1 MTLLTF
7 AVAAVLAQAAEPTPT
22 PSPTPAAEPSPADK
36 AALAAERAALAAE
49 RTAQAVERLAGVLAP
64 AAEEKKPGPPKPDL
78 WSGSAGLGVT
88 FITGNMQVLT
98 LTANLTAERIWGDWS
113 LGLRAGGAY
122 GLTNATANVADTAA
136 QTTARRA
143 NGTVRGARSFGL
155 ASIYALGGAEFDHV
169 KNVESREFGEAGTGL
184 TFFDVKEPGPA
195 KAEKLYLRLD
205 LAMRA
210 GYETRFRYF
219 PTAARVD
226 PYGIVILAPRVA
238 ATFRWNLN
246 QHVRISEELEIIPFL
261 LAPTTGRLLINDT
274 TKLSANITPS
284 IALTTALVINYD
296 SMPPPS
302 TPAKLSTDVA
312 LTVGV
317 EAAF

>member
-7 AVAAVLAQAAEPTPT
+7 TVAAVLAQAAEPTTTPT
-22 PSPTPAAEPSPADK
+22 PTPAAELTPAERT
-36 AALAAERAALAAE
+36 AIAAEK
-49 RTAQAVERLAGVLAP
+49 TAQAVERLAGVLAP
-64 AAEEKKPGPPKPDL
+64 VSEEKKPEKKPDL

-88 FITGNMQVLT
+88 FITGNMQNLM
-98 LTANLTAERIWGDWS
+98 LTANLTAERKWDNWS

-122 GLTNATANVADTAA
+122 GLTNATANVADSAS

-143 NGTVRGARSFGL
+143 NGTIRGARGFGL
-155 ASIYALGGAEFDHV
+155 ASIYVLGGAEFDHV

-184 TFFDVKEPGPA
+184 TFFDVKENNA
-195 KAEKLYLRLD
+195 EKAEKLYLRVD
-205 LAMRA
+205 IAMRG

-219 PTAARVD
+219 PTPAAVD
-226 PYGIVILAPRVA
+226 PYGIVILAPRA
-238 ATFRWNLN
+238 ALTFRWNLN
-246 QHVRISEELEIIPFL
+246 KHVRVSEELEFIPFL

-274 TKLSANITPS
+274 TKLSANVTET

-302 TPAKLSTDVA
+302 TPAKLTTDVA